1 MISMNRFKAF
11 LAILALGF
19 SLNSFALTDDQQVE
33 FTGACNDGDLK
44 IVKHYVEDVHVN
56 VNDTYFAWSPLQ
68 MAATKGH
75 LNVVKYLVEHGA
87 DMNYAHPMTKMT
99 PFHLAAFDN
108 YQDIVKYLAEKG
120 ADINK
125 KMKGDVS
132 IVRVMK
138 DEGPRGEE
146 MVKLLL
152 ALGVKEDGC
161 LEEKCF

>member
-1 MISMNRFKAF
+1 MKLIKVLFTV
-11 LAILALGF
+11 LALSF
-19 SLNSFALTDDQQVE
+19 SLSGFALTDDQQIE

-44 IVKHYVEDVHVN
+44 IVQKYVEQVKVDI
-56 VNDTYFAWSPLQ
+56 NDKYFGWSPLQ

-75 LNVVKYLVEHGA
+75 LNVVKYLVDHGA

-108 YQDIVKYLAEKG
+108 YYDIVKYLAEKG

-125 KMKGDVS
+125 KLKGDVS

-138 DEGPRGEE
+138 DEGPRGEK

-152 ALGVKEDGC
+152 SLGVKDDGC
-161 LEEKCF
+161 QDEKCF